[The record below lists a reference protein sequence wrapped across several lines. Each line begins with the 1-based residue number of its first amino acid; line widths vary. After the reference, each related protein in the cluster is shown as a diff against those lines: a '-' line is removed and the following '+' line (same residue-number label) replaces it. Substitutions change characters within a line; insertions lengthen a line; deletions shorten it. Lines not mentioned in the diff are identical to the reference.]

1 MSFDEKR
8 IPASGETSKACSD
21 RFTDS
26 FSRLVSDSDAPFK
39 DFLRIYKESIA
50 ARERKSESEISQM
63 LSRPDYRVILL
74 KRSDATVGFSIV
86 FAPLKETFCLLEYMA
101 VAANYRNA
109 GLGRKLFLGT
119 VDNVLSKT
127 GHNIPM
133 LLEVDSDREPSAD
146 QPIRRRRQQF
156 YRRLD
161 CLRIDKLPYILPLP
175 GKGAP
180 PQMDLM
186 VYFPGGAQVVSKM
199 QLQHWL
205 KLIYHD
211 VYGCAEGDPR
221 IIEMLKTVTDPA
233 GLA

>member
-8 IPASGETSKACSD
+8 TPASGESSKACSD

-39 DFLRIYKESIA
+39 DFLRIYEESISV
-50 ARERKSESEISQM
+50 RERKSESEISQM

-74 KRSDATVGFSIV
+74 RRDDAAVGFSIV
-86 FAPLKETFCLLEYMA
+86 FVPLKESFCLLEYMA
-101 VAANYRNA
+101 VDAPHRNA

-119 VDNVLSKT
+119 VDNIFSKT
-127 GHNIPM
+127 GHVPM
-133 LLEVDSDREPSAD
+133 LLEVDSDREHSAD
-146 QPIRRRRQQF
+146 QPMRRRRQQF

-161 CLRIDKLPYILPLP
+161 CLRIDQLPYILPLP

-186 VYFPGGAQVVSKM
+186 VYFPGGTQVVPKR

-221 IIEMLKTVTDPA
+221 IAEMLKTVTDPA
-233 GLA
+233 GLV